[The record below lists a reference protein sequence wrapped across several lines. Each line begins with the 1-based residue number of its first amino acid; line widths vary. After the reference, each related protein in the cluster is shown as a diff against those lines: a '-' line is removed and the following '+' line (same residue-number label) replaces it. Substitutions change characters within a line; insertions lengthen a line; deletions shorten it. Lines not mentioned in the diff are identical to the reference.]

1 MASII
6 ISQRVQHASISYLVL
21 NYARFKSRIG
31 DRCFS
36 IDDYKKFVIHPVR
49 KSNLER
55 AIDSLLKNG
64 HLKRISDD
72 RYRYIDTKVL
82 TELDSRYK
90 ESMWKV
96 SNHRKN
102 NKAKIELDDIYS
114 DEF

>member
-1 MASII
+1 MASVI
-6 ISQRVQHASISYLVL
+6 ISQRVQHASPSYLIL
-21 NYARFKSRIG
+21 NYARFRSRIG

-36 IDDYKKFVIHPVR
+36 IDDYKKFVIHPTGKR
-49 KSNLER
+49 NLQR
-55 AIDSLLKNG
+55 AVDSLLKNG
-64 HLKRISDD
+64 HLEKVTDD

-102 NKAKIELDDIYS
+102 NKAKSELDDIYS

>member
-6 ISQRVQHASISYLVL
+6 ISQRVRHASISYLVL

-36 IDDYKKFVIHPVR
+36 IDDYRQFVTYYVR
-49 KSNLER
+49 RSNLQR

-64 HLKRISDD
+64 HLKKISDD

-82 TELDSRYK
+82 TELDFRYK
-90 ESMWKV
+90 ESMWTT
-96 SNHRKN
+96 SNTRKN
-102 NKAKIELDDIYS
+102 NKAKSELDDIYS

>member
-6 ISQRVQHASISYLVL
+6 ISQRVQHASPSYLIL
-21 NYARFKSRIG
+21 NYARFRSRIG

-36 IDDYKKFVIHPVR
+36 IDDYKKFVIHPTG
-49 KSNLER
+49 KFNLQR
-55 AIDSLLKNG
+55 AVDSLLKNG
-64 HLKRISDD
+64 HLEKVTDD

-102 NKAKIELDDIYS
+102 NKAKSELDDIFS

>member
-6 ISQRVQHASISYLVL
+6 ISQRVQHASPSYLIL

-36 IDDYKKFVIHPVR
+36 IDDYKKFLIHPTG
-49 KSNLER
+49 KFNLQR
-55 AIDSLLKNG
+55 AVDSLLKNG
-64 HLKRISDD
+64 HLEKVTND
-72 RYRYIDTKVL
+72 RYRYVDTKVL

-96 SNHRKN
+96 SNYRKN
-102 NKAKIELDDIYS
+102 NKAKSELDDIYS

>member
-36 IDDYKKFVIHPVR
+36 IEDYQNFRIAPPR
-49 KSNLER
+49 KSNLQR

-64 HLKRISDD
+64 HLKKMANG
-72 RYRYIDTKVL
+72 RYRYVETKVL
-82 TELDSRYK
+82 SQLDSRYM
-90 ESMWKV
+90 ESMWKGA
-96 SNHRKN
+96 NLRKN
-102 NKAKIELDDIYS
+102 NKAKMELDDIHS
-114 DEF
+114 TEF